1 MSWYLPTTSSLTS
14 FQMRS
19 ISGLCSCMMVMASL
33 LCIPWWS
40 MNSPAQGWLSLWST
54 TQGTYLQ
61 WNRGWGN
68 MAKQSCKKRQVRRY
82 RKYHCRIVRV
92 KLGINVLWC
101 CVLRMRSA
109 LKCVFFTYS
118 PFGASSQISNQTR
131 RSNLECMWLQL
142 QREDISDLIIS
153 YCTNRRKFISK
164 CMYTFQYLNFL
175 KS

>member
-61 WNRGWGN
+61 TMEQRFRYYCKSIYVKRGRSGGTESITVELWGLN
-68 MAKQSCKKRQVRRY
+68 WESMSFDAVCWDV
-82 RKYHCRIVRV
+82 C
-92 KLGINVLWC
+92 
-101 CVLRMRSA
+101 
-109 LKCVFFTYS
+109 FFTYS
-118 PFGASSQISNQTR
+118 PLGASSQISNQTS

-164 CMYTFQYLNFL
+164 CKCMYTSQFFL

>member
-1 MSWYLPTTSSLTS
+1 
-14 FQMRS
+14 
-19 ISGLCSCMMVMASL
+19 MAG
-33 LCIPWWS
+33 CHCGPPHRERTY
-40 MNSPAQGWLSLWST
+40 N
-54 TQGTYLQ
+54 GTEVEVTWQNNL
-61 WNRGWGN
+61 
-68 MAKQSCKKRQVRRY
+68 CKKRQVRRY

-92 KLGINVLWC
+92 KLGINVLGC

-118 PFGASSQISNQTR
+118 PLGASSQISNQTS

-164 CMYTFQYLNFL
+164 CKCMYTSQFFFEKLVKKN
-175 KS
+175 KSEKSMQ